1 MIFLSYQNSITI
13 YLASKFKLFFNHF
26 VIVAKRK
33 SRLIFEGEYVN
44 DEHDKKNGIG
54 KEYKN
59 DEIIFEGEYIN
70 DKRWNGKGKEYNYKY
85 LLLYEG
91 NYLNGE
97 KFNGYSKI

>member
-44 DEHDKKNGIG
+44 DEKNGKVKEYDSKGKLIFEGYYVHDKKNGRG
-54 KEYKN
+54 EENKN
-59 DEIIFEGEYIN
+59 DGIICEGE
-70 DKRWNGKGKEYNYKY
+70 
-85 LLLYEG
+85 
-91 NYLNGE
+91 
-97 KFNGYSKI
+97 